1 MERDKVR
8 DAYLLFYQEGNKRG
22 YCFALP
28 TINKS
33 SLYHFYYTT
42 IGEYYPRKRLTLKFI
57 MEMLSLLAPHYD
69 KIEVELPQKEATIE
83 EFSRVF
89 LSDLLKTDEVK
100 FVLINL
106 KDGSRSYYN
115 S

>member
-22 YCFALP
+22 YSFALP
-28 TINKS
+28 TSNKS
-33 SLYHFYYTT
+33 SLYYFYHITT
-42 IGEYYPRKRLTLKFI
+42 GEYYPRKRFTLKFI
-57 MEMLSLLAPHYD
+57 MKMLCLLAPHYD
-69 KIEVELPQKEATIE
+69 KIVVELPQKEATIE

-89 LSDLLKTDEVK
+89 LSDLLKTNEVK
-100 FVLINL
+100 FVLINI